1 MRYIAPAFI
10 AALALTGCAN
20 GTGMTPASIITQ
32 ATVAVTGLQGA
43 LKQVEAT
50 NPTLI
55 PAPLASR
62 IDGDLTKAEAVAAT
76 FSAGLPASA
85 GALTAQ
91 QIEGY
96 VNDVLDV
103 LAGPPVNGLIPAP
116 ANQAVAAVAIVAPLI
131 EAYVNQ
137 YLPATKAGATLADTR
152 TKFAAMANAA
162 TKADPVAVLTAAG
175 K

>member
-1 MRYIAPAFI
+1 MHITRPAIAV
-10 AALALTGCAN
+10 ALALSVAACAN
-20 GTGMTPASIITQ
+20 GTGTTPAQVIADAQ
-32 ATVAVTGLQGA
+32 GAVTGLQTA
-43 LKQVEAT
+43 LHQVEVT

-62 IDGDLTKAEAVAAT
+62 IDGDLTKAQAVASVLT
-76 FSAGLPASA
+76 TGLPAQA
-85 GALTAQ
+85 GAVSAQ

-96 VNDVLDV
+96 INDVLDV

-137 YLPATKAGATLADTR
+137 YLPQPAPKAAASLDRARLA
-152 TKFAAMANAA
+152 ALAPMS
-162 TKADPVAVLTAAG
+162 VAQARMVLG
-175 K
+175 E